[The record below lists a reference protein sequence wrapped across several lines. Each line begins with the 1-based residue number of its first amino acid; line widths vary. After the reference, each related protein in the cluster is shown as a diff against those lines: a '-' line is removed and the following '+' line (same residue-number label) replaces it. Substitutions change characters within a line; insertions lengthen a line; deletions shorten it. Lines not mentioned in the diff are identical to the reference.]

1 MSRDAPC
8 IVKCFLE
15 ERLSLLLDDKTIPN
29 SACSGHRDSESVSI
43 RKRTK
48 LGSAGE
54 GSGESRK

>member
-29 SACSGHRDSESVSI
+29 SACSDHRDSESVLM
-43 RKRTK
+43 KRTK